1 MKAKVVLI
9 MMAFLYSGSLALG
22 AAPVR
27 IEVKV
32 NPGKV
37 TNRGNAQ
44 IAVWAKE
51 DGKPV
56 QKTVQLTLEQGQEC
70 GQISAPSLSIP
81 GDGTPAIAT
90 FTGKEYVEDCVA
102 SIRASTDDAHTEG
115 RITVNPAGLARPL
128 DGVTAIAAVLI
139 AAFAIDRTVRALLFM
154 LSFWTRWA
162 GAFPESSESKRSK
175 LVYFLFA
182 GVMGVLVIGWFGQVR
197 ILGALGF
204 TTVNAYL
211 DMLITGFVLVGG
223 ADRTE
228 DILRKIGAS
237 GPAAAGSTST
247 GASQPIEITGRLVLD
262 DQGRGEAAAFAFNGY
277 PKGSSMERL

>member
-1 MKAKVVLI
+1 VKAKVVLI
-9 MMAFLYSGSLALG
+9 MMAFLYSGSLALS
-22 AAPVR
+22 AAPVS

-32 NPGKV
+32 NPAKV

-51 DGKPV
+51 DGKPAL
-56 QKTVQLTLEQGQEC
+56 KTIQLSLAHGQEC
-70 GQISAPSLSIP
+70 GEIKPASLQIPA
-81 GDGTPAIAT
+81 DGTPVFAT
-90 FTGKEYVEDCVA
+90 FTGKDFVEECA
-102 SIRASTDDAHTEG
+102 ATIRASTDDAQAEA
-115 RITVNPAGLARPL
+115 RITVNPVALARPL

-162 GAFPESSESKRSK
+162 TAFPESSQSKRSK

-197 ILGALGF
+197 ILGAVGF
-204 TTVNAYL
+204 NTVNPYL

-228 DILRKIGAS
+228 DILRRIGAS
-237 GPAAAGSTST
+237 GSAATGSTSM

-262 DQGRGEAAAFAFNGY
+262 DQGRGEPASFAFNGY
-277 PKGSSMERL
+277 PNGAR